1 MVGVLTA
8 LIDNTQVIYE
18 TSVQEDMHHNT
29 TLIGQVSINVLQL
42 SISSM
47 VLNIGSACHTR
58 LVDVT

>member
-1 MVGVLTA
+1 MVGVLTV
-8 LIDNTQVIYE
+8 LIDNTQVINE

-29 TLIGQVSINVLQL
+29 ALIGQVSINVLQL

-47 VLNIGSACHTR
+47 VLNIEVLVIHS